1 MKEILLCLLPTD
13 IRNCEYRSIDGTCL
27 NSESKCGFKEQLI
40 SNNENN
46 NYTRPKRWYE
56 ELRQNGNKKR

>member
-1 MKEILLCLLPTD
+1 MKVLCLLSTD

-27 NSESKCGFKEQLI
+27 NSNSNCGFKEKQT
-40 SNNENN
+40 NNIGTDT
-46 NYTRPKRWYE
+46 YIRPKRWYE